1 MKTKL
6 LYYLIAS
13 IALIF
18 ASCTNDDNSDN
29 NSLTLPKTITYRHQ
43 DNTIYQT
50 ATFTYDSNKIVSIS
64 SEKSLIEFTYDGNQI
79 VKEIQYSRYEGKE
92 TKYYE
97 ILYTYLNDK
106 LETGVLTFG
115 SQYQYNGKKY
125 MYSYNE
131 DGTVKKETYDTD
143 IETGKQS
150 ENYSTGILTFEN
162 GNLIKSVSNWEDRPY
177 ITTCRYEYDV
187 KNNAFKNILGLNLL
201 LDLADFSSEFNFFS
215 LNNINTFHVVT
226 NLVPG
231 TDPKLATIAFEPFG
245 HTMNY
250 EYNKKGYPTKRTT
263 YDYNGDI
270 KEIIEYT
277 Y

>member
-29 NSLTLPKTITYRHQ
+29 NSLILPKTITYRHQ

-50 ATFTYDSNKIVSIS
+50 ATFTYDGNKIVSIS

-150 ENYSTGILTFEN
+150 ENYSTDILTFEN

-245 HTMNY
+245 NTMNY

-263 YDYNGDI
+263 YDYKGDI